1 MKVKLINF
9 WRKIPKALRSG
20 IITAWVVFVGTL
32 FAILTNLLPVLADA
46 ISSGNY
52 EPFFDSLK
60 FASAAAISAVTAFFS
75 GLVNA
80 LYRWIKPIEDAY
92 KTNLRGE

>member
-1 MKVKLINF
+1 MKTKLTNF

-32 FAILTNLLPVLADA
+32 FAILTNLLPLLADA

-52 EPFFDSLK
+52 EPFYESLK
-60 FASAAAISAVTAFFS
+60 LASAAAISAVTAFFS

-80 LYRWIKPIEDAY
+80 IYRWVKPIEDAY
-92 KTNLRGE
+92 KTDQK